1 MPVASMNKK
10 FLTAGIAIYIRI
22 LLISFI
28 IFPITACHL
37 SINVNKPVDLV
48 WDKLGK
54 KTNQV
59 IVFLPGLYDVADV
72 FKKEGFFTIARKAG
86 IEADMVAASIHFDHL
101 LEGKLIKR
109 IEKDVFRNLVK
120 SGYKNIWFVG
130 LSLGGLNSLL
140 FYRQYSDEICGV
152 VVLAPYL
159 TGKPLDKEILS
170 AGGIMKWQPRV
181 ENKEIFTAVEV
192 FEQQRLWLWL
202 KEQYKNH
209 DLKNIYLGY
218 GKNDTY
224 VAASNFLASLL
235 NENNIMLVEGGHN
248 FKTARKIW
256 KQQLRSRV
264 ETGLLQ
270 PCK

>member
-1 MPVASMNKK
+1 MYKLNITVGLAT
-10 FLTAGIAIYIRI
+10 FFRI
-22 LLISFI
+22 LLISFVLLL
-28 IFPITACHL
+28 ITSCHP
-37 SINVNKPVDLV
+37 NFDVNDPVELV

-72 FKKEGFFTIARKAG
+72 FKKEGFFTIVRKAG
-86 IEADMVAASIHFDHL
+86 IEADMVAASIHLDHL

-109 IEKDVFRNLVK
+109 IKKDIFRNLAK

-140 FYRQYSDEICGV
+140 FYREYLDDICGV

-170 AGGIMKWQPRV
+170 AGGIMKWQPGPESE
-181 ENKEIFTAVEV
+181 ENIIAVEV
-192 FEQQRLWLWL
+192 FEQQQLWLWL
-202 KEQYKNH
+202 KEQYKNNN
-209 DLKNIYLGY
+209 LKNVYLGY

-224 VAASNFLASLL
+224 VTASNILAGLL
-235 NENNIMLVEGGHN
+235 NKNNIMLVEGGHN

-256 KQQLRSRV
+256 KQQLTSRV
-264 ETGLLQ
+264 ETALLQ

>member
-1 MPVASMNKK
+1 MYKLNITVGLVT
-10 FLTAGIAIYIRI
+10 FFRI
-22 LLISFI
+22 LLISFVLLL
-28 IFPITACHL
+28 ITSCQP
-37 SINVNKPVDLV
+37 NFDVNDPVELV

-140 FYRQYSDEICGV
+140 FYREYSDDICGV
-152 VVLAPYL
+152 VLLAPYL

-170 AGGIMKWQPRV
+170 AGGIMKWQPGPESE
-181 ENKEIFTAVEV
+181 ENIIAVEV
-192 FEQQRLWLWL
+192 FEQQQLWLWL
-202 KEQYKNH
+202 KEQYKNNN
-209 DLKNIYLGY
+209 LKNVYLGY

-224 VAASNFLASLL
+224 VTASNILAGLL
-235 NENNIMLVEGGHN
+235 NKNNIMLVEGGHN

-256 KQQLRSRV
+256 KQQLTSRV